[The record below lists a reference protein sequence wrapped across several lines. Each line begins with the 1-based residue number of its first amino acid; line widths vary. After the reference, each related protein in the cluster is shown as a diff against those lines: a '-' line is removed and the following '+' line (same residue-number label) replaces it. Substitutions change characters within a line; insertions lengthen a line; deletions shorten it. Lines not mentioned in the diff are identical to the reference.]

1 MFTKHV
7 TSWALTGQKYW
18 EGLSQSIWDWGS
30 TPHTAKGRVGLGI
43 EGHWIGLQILFI
55 DSLEWDMKKIGYE
68 KAEFSEICKW
78 K

>member
-1 MFTKHV
+1 MGV
-7 TSWALTGQKYW
+7 NWAKILGGP
-18 EGLSQSIWDWGS
+18 ESEHLGLGFN
-30 TPHTAKGRVGLGI
+30 PHTAKDRVGLGM

-55 DSLEWDMKKIGYE
+55 DSLEWDMKNVGYE